1 AEQRVALA
9 AADRG
14 ECPPDRWDA
23 AMEELELLDLE
34 GAELDPE
41 AFLAGK
47 QTPVFFG
54 SAIANFGVRLLLE
67 GFAQL
72 APAPGPQVTVDPPG
86 TRAVDSPFSAQVF
99 KIQANMDP
107 RHRDRVAFLRV
118 CSGRFERGMAAV
130 QARTGRSYTLK
141 YAHQL
146 FARDRTTMDQA
157 VPGDIVGVVN
167 ANGLLVGD
175 TLYAG
180 PKVEFP
186 LIPTFAPERF
196 VTVRNRDTGRYKQF
210 RSGIARLDE
219 EGVVHLLRRPDFGD
233 QEPLFAGVGQ
243 LQFEVAA
250 YRLATEFGC
259 QVLITPAPWQLA
271 RRVTAAEASRLR
283 GQRGTLVCYDTQDRW
298 LLLLASDYALDWAT
312 QDHPDIDFQPLGVS
326 AAR

>member
-1 AEQRVALA
+1 
-9 AADRG
+9 
-14 ECPPDRWDA
+14 
-23 AMEELELLDLE
+23 
-34 GAELDPE
+34 
-41 AFLAGK
+41 
-47 QTPVFFG
+47 
-54 SAIANFGVRLLLE
+54 
-67 GFAQL
+67 
-72 APAPGPQVTVDPPG
+72 
-86 TRAVDSPFSAQVF
+86 VF

-107 RHRDRVAFLRV
+107 RHRDRMAFLRV

-130 QARTGRSYTLK
+130 HARTGRPYTLK

-146 FARDRTTMDQA
+146 FARDRTTVEQA

-167 ANGLLVGD
+167 ASELLVGD

-180 PKVEFP
+180 PKVAFAP
-186 LIPTFAPERF
+186 IPTFAPERF

-259 QVLITPAPWQLA
+259 QVLMTPAPWQLA
-271 RRVTAAEASRLR
+271 RGVTEAEAQRLT
-283 GQRGTLVCYDTQDRW
+283 GQRGTLVCSDTRGRW
-298 LLLLASDYALDWAT
+298 LVLLASDYALDWAM

-326 AAR
+326 AA